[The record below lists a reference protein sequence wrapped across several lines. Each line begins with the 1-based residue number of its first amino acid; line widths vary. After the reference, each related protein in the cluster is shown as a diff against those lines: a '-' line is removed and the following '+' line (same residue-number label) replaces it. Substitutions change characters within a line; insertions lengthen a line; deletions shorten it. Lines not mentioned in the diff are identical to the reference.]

1 VAGWCSSGRE
11 GRKLECPVDHL
22 SLPRA
27 DRKGADGQDWP
38 PEPGGPDVG
47 DRSRAGAGSHVGPD
61 PWRNGLWHVRHRNGR
76 ERDPSRHRRRR
87 LRPVC
92 GARTVAPA
100 GRRRSPDCTGI
111 HPFRQSRGPGRL
123 SSGRCRIGACRR
135 RLCRVGSD
143 WRNTFML
150 AAAATPLATLLLL
163 RDGQLRGLG
172 AVVIAQVP
180 IAMVRPGSMIAL
192 LGAFWMAGLPMTALQ
207 GMVAWL
213 LACFTAMVLASA
225 VLHSRI
231 PSLGVSGPAPSLPLK
246 WLVNASPFLGAT
258 VVVIIFSQVLTLM
271 LAALV
276 GAEAA
281 GLYQPITYLAP
292 VLALPVLALGKP
304 LAPRIVELWRHGEQ
318 STLRRITW
326 MYTIATFAGTSAIG
340 LAVLFFGSFG
350 LSFFGPEFVAVEPAL
365 RWIVAA
371 TIIYAALG
379 PSEILSSMMNAQH
392 IVLGGSLF
400 ALAVTVALA
409 ALLIPTWGVDGATI
423 AFAAGIVSG
432 RSAMLMVT
440 VRRFG
445 FDSSL
450 VGALRFAFR
459 RVQ

>member
-1 VAGWCSSGRE
+1 MVVKAESWSVQLTIYRSLARIGKGPMARTGLQSLAVQMSAIILGLGQAVMLARTLGATDYGMFATAMGVSAILAAIAVGGFDQYAVRE
-11 GRKLECPVDHL
+11 L
-22 SLPRA
+22 SRLRA
-27 DRKGADGQDWP
+27 D
-38 PEPGGPDVG
+38 G
-47 DRSRAGAGSHVGPD
+47 DLPTALAFIRFGNRAALAASLLAGAGLALVA
-61 PWRNGLWHVRHRNGR
+61 
-76 ERDPSRHRRRR
+76 
-87 LRPVC
+87 
-92 GARTVAPA
+92 GAYA
-100 GRRRSPDCTGI
+100 G
-111 HPFRQSRGPGRL
+111 
-123 SSGRCRIGACRR
+123 AE
-135 RLCRVGSD
+135 SD

-180 IAMVRPGSMIAL
+180 IAMVRPGAMIAL

-213 LACFTAMVLASA
+213 LACFTAIVLASA

-231 PSLGVSGPAPSLPLK
+231 PSLGVSGPAPTLPLK

-271 LAALV
+271 LAVLV
-276 GAEAA
+276 GAEAV

-304 LAPRIVELWRHGEQ
+304 LAPRIVELWRRGEQ

-392 IVLGGSLF
+392 IVLGGSIF

-409 ALLIPTWGVDGATI
+409 ALLIPTWGVDGAAI